1 MNKTSMNYWWDK
13 VRHLDVP
20 MPRTEIPV
28 TKDVSDWWSLLDG
41 DDPLTEAEK
50 HAIQDAAINVGG
62 YPVFMRSDLCSGK
75 HSFEKT
81 CFVKNE
87 DALIQQ
93 IWALVDDNCCND
105 LAMES
110 IVVREYVPPAA
121 LFKAFRGLPIAPER
135 RYFVRDGE
143 VVCHHP
149 YWPEDAIRHPD
160 ADDWRRLIS
169 VVNGRQQ
176 TDEVDVLTGYAERI
190 ARALGG
196 DWSIDFMLGLDG
208 IWWFIDVATAMQS
221 WHPPC
226 PKCDCGV

>member
-93 IWALVDDNCCND
+93 IW
-105 LAMES
+105 MRS
-110 IVVREYVPPAA
+110 
-121 LFKAFRGLPIAPER
+121 
-135 RYFVRDGE
+135 
-143 VVCHHP
+143 
-149 YWPEDAIRHPD
+149 
-160 ADDWRRLIS
+160 
-169 VVNGRQQ
+169 
-176 TDEVDVLTGYAERI
+176 
-190 ARALGG
+190 
-196 DWSIDFMLGLDG
+196 
-208 IWWFIDVATAMQS
+208 
-221 WHPPC
+221 
-226 PKCDCGV
+226 